1 MLCLCFEG
9 GFVLFFCSNNWTLC
23 FLSSPLSSTDYSCVS
38 VFPCVFVVF
47 SMWWDFVGHFP
58 LFTTDRGLLRLLSSS
73 FPSASW
79 CFCFVFEL
87 VLSSLISFQGVND
100 YGYFSH
106 ILVLLGVLY
115 VSVSVVFYFGS
126 VLQICLALFRTRW
139 NFSLSFYLPNRK
151 LSSTFIF
158 SLFILLRHMNL
169 IYTYTLDL
177 SCPEWSTPLHLGWDE
192 IARGPPDPII
202 GLSIRILTNC
212 SRIHPGFH
220 FVLNL

>member
-1 MLCLCFEG
+1 
-9 GFVLFFCSNNWTLC
+9 
-23 FLSSPLSSTDYSCVS
+23 
-38 VFPCVFVVF
+38 
-47 SMWWDFVGHFP
+47 MWWDFVGHFSLVHDGP
-58 LFTTDRGLLRLLSSS
+58 WSASFVVFQFSLCFLVLLFCVWAGTVFPDLFSGCQWLWILFSYFSS
-73 FPSASW
+73 SW
-79 CFCFVFEL
+79 CFVC
-87 VLSSLISFQGVND
+87 
-100 YGYFSH
+100 
-106 ILVLLGVLY
+106 

-126 VLQICLALFRTRW
+126 VLENCLALFRTRW

-220 FVLNL
+220 CLKSIDHLGTRNSQLGFNIDLGEIASISIIILRERDF

>member
-1 MLCLCFEG
+1 MLCLCFACALRG
-9 GFVLFFCSNNWTLC
+9 VLC
-23 FLSSPLSSTDYSCVS
+23 FSSAAIIGHFVSSARHCPAQTIL
-38 VFPCVFVVF
+38 VFQFFLVFLLYF
-47 SMWWDFVGHFP
+47 LCDGILLDTFP

-177 SCPEWSTPLHLGWDE
+177 SCPE
-192 IARGPPDPII
+192 
-202 GLSIRILTNC
+202 
-212 SRIHPGFH
+212 
-220 FVLNL
+220 